1 MIDVFPDVLPEDSI
15 TTLKQTLYLSNNPEF
30 NACFGPHEGSLTSE
44 LIDTENPEQVVKTLF
59 ERLVNRSPSDEEY
72 AVTIGFLKSRADRRE
87 TAVVQLTWALA
98 TSAEFRFNH

>member
-1 MIDVFPDVLPEDSI
+1 M
-15 TTLKQTLYLSNNPEF
+15 
-30 NACFGPHEGSLTSE
+30 TSE
-44 LIDTENPEQVVKTLF
+44 LIDTENPEHIVKTHF